1 MSKPEAMAYK
11 MQPAGHE
18 APQLKRK
25 YPEPD
30 RHLENALKEW
40 SRHSSIWGVQNLA
53 YDSFQSKYKKAEEL
67 VKPLDISIDQAYGLI
82 LKYQDSENPD
92 ISDAG
97 IFLTAL
103 YNNSPEKIFT
113 FDLEIEKLDHL
124 GCMLATGKTLII
136 NCKKTNAI
144 GKYSAGNIVNFA
156 SADMMAQSS
165 SGLAI
170 NYGNVGDQGFA
181 WQSRGTAIN
190 YGTVKDDFGATSKG
204 CIIDFG
210 KCKYVGSFATGHV
223 IGNSKTRFVD
233 VKNAKV
239 VRLNPSVK
247 TEFNSYILDL
257 KKRFSYDGNIQKIVE
272 EIHKLGPMPA
282 QKIPDDLDAIL
293 RRSKNA

>member
-1 MSKPEAMAYK
+1 MNESLAYK
-11 MQPAGHE
+11 LTPAGHE
-18 APQLKRK
+18 EQQPKRK

-40 SRHSSIWGVQNLA
+40 SRHSSIWGVQNLERA
-53 YDSFQSKYKKAEEL
+53 AFQSKYEKAEEL

-82 LKYQDSENPD
+82 LNYQDSANPD
-92 ISDAG
+92 ITDAG

-103 YNNSPEKIFT
+103 YNNSPERIFT

-124 GCMLATGKTLII
+124 GFMLAAGKTLIL

-144 GKYSAGNIVNFA
+144 GRYSAGNIVNFA
-156 SADMMAQSS
+156 SATTLAQAS

-170 NYGNVGDQGFA
+170 NYGNVGDQWFA
-181 WQSRGTAIN
+181 YENRGTAIN
-190 YGTVKDDFGATSKG
+190 YGTVKGEFGAESKG
-204 CIIDFG
+204 CVIDFG
-210 KCKYVGSFATGHV
+210 KCKEMGSFATGHV
-223 IGNSKTRFVD
+223 IGNSKTKFVD
-233 VKNAKV
+233 VKSAKV

-247 TEFNSYILDL
+247 TEFNLYILDL
-257 KKRFSYDGNIQKIVE
+257 KKRFSYHGNIQKIIE
-272 EIHKLGPMPA
+272 EIRKLGPMPA